1 MKQKIKK
8 ILVVLYG
15 IAILSG
21 NMQMVAHAQ
30 ELMPV
35 TVSEYVELTGDNVEY
50 GIYNQEGNP
59 NVRAGTLGVCRL
71 GKSVSTSGVVA
82 SIETTATATASK
94 IGVRD
99 VVFEKYIGNGEW
111 EEVASHPG
119 GYVTNSKDY
128 DATFRTSSAQEGVT
142 YRVTCVHYAVIDGVE
157 YTLYNTTNK

>member
-15 IAILSG
+15 AAILSG

-30 ELMPV
+30 ELVPV
-35 TVSEYVELTGDNVEY
+35 TVGEYVELTGDNVEY

-59 NVRAGTLGVCRL
+59 NVRAETLGACKI
-71 GKSVSTSGVVA
+71 GKDITGNSVIA

-111 EEVASHPG
+111 EEVSSHPG
-119 GYVTNSKDY
+119 GYTRNNNRYGASF
-128 DATFRTSSAQEGVT
+128 TMSPIQEGVI
-142 YRVTCVHYAVIDGVE
+142 YRVTCVHYAVINGVE

>member
-8 ILVVLYG
+8 ILVVLYSA
-15 IAILSG
+15 AILSG

-30 ELMPV
+30 ELVPV

-59 NVRAGTLGVCRL
+59 NVRAASLDACKI
-71 GKSVSTSGVVA
+71 GKGTSGSTLIA
-82 SIETTATATASK
+82 SVETSATATASK
-94 IGVRD
+94 IGVRN

-119 GYVTNSKDY
+119 GYTTN
-128 DATFRTSSAQEGVT
+128 ATHYNASFKISPIQEGVI
-142 YRVTCVHYAVIDGVE
+142 YRVTCTHYAVINGVE
-157 YTLYNTTNK
+157 HTLYNSTN

>member
-8 ILVVLYG
+8 ILVVLYS

-30 ELMPV
+30 ELVPV
-35 TVSEYVELTGDNVEY
+35 TVGEYVELTGDDVEY

-59 NVRAGTLGVCRL
+59 NVRAASLGVCKI
-71 GKSVSTSGVVA
+71 GKGTSGNSLIA
-82 SIETTATATASK
+82 SVETSATATASK

-111 EEVASHPG
+111 EEVTSHPG
-119 GYVTNSKDY
+119 GYTTNAKHY
-128 DATFRTSSAQEGVT
+128 SASFTASPTQEGVI
-142 YRVTCVHYAVIDGVE
+142 YRVTCVHYAVINGVE
-157 YTLYNTTNK
+157 HTLYNSTN

>member
-21 NMQMVAHAQ
+21 NMQMIAHAQ
-30 ELMPV
+30 ELVPV
-35 TVSEYVELTGDNVEY
+35 TVGEYVELTGDNVEY

-59 NVRAGTLGVCRL
+59 NARGGTLSACKI
-71 GKSVSTSGVVA
+71 GKGISGNSVVA
-82 SIETTATATASK
+82 SIETSATVTASK

-111 EEVASHPG
+111 EEVGSHPG
-119 GYVTNSKDY
+119 GYTKNDTHY
-128 DATFRTSSAQEGVT
+128 SASFTLSPIQDGVI
-142 YRVTCVHYAVIDGVE
+142 YRVNCTHYAVINGVE
-157 YTLYNTTNK
+157 YTLYNSTN

>member
-8 ILVVLYG
+8 VLVVLYG
-15 IAILSG
+15 VALLSG
-21 NMQMVAHAQ
+21 NIQMIAHAQ

-59 NVRAGTLGVCRL
+59 NVRAGTLEFCKI
-71 GKSVSTSGVVA
+71 GKSVSTNGVVA
-82 SIETTATATASK
+82 TITTSATATASK

-111 EEVASHPG
+111 EKVASHPG
-119 GYVTNSKDY
+119 SYVTNSKDY
-128 DATFRTSSAQEGVT
+128 GATFKTSSAQEGVT
-142 YRVTCVHYAVIDGVE
+142 YRVSCTHYAVIDGVE
-157 YTLYNTTNK
+157 YTLYNSTN

>member
-8 ILVVLYG
+8 ILVVLYSA
-15 IAILSG
+15 AILSG

-30 ELMPV
+30 ELVPV
-35 TVSEYVELTGDNVEY
+35 TVGEYVELTGDNVEY

-59 NVRAGTLGVCRL
+59 NARAASLGACKI
-71 GKSVSTSGVVA
+71 GKGTSGSTLIA
-82 SIETTATATASK
+82 SVETSATATASK

-119 GYVTNSKDY
+119 SYRTN
-128 DATFRTSSAQEGVT
+128 ATHYAASFKMSPTQEGVI
-142 YRVTCVHYAVIDGVE
+142 YRVTCVHYAVINGVE
-157 YTLYNTTNK
+157 HTLYNSTN